1 MLNKTNLGPTDTQ
14 NENSSSKA
22 NLILENH
29 NDGILNVDTERL
41 YNEYCKNNFQDNSL
55 NKYENLYNDFKIIL
69 KITESLKND
78 YKTKEKDTCNSPI
91 VNKKETD
98 LNLNK
103 KNNLLDL

>member
-1 MLNKTNLGPTDTQ
+1 LNKTNLDLSDSQ
-14 NENSSSKA
+14 NENNLSKA

-41 YNEYCKNNFQDNSL
+41 YNEYCKNSFSENTL

-69 KITESLKND
+69 KITESLKNE
-78 YKTKEKDTCNSPI
+78 YKTKDKDIVTSP
-91 VNKKETD
+91 VVSKRDTD
-98 LNLNK
+98 INLNK